1 MIANRMQTIDSS
13 GIRRVFDLTNKLK
26 DPINLSIGQPDF
38 DVPDPI
44 KNAAISAIQDGY
56 NGYTQT
62 GGIPELRDKL
72 KVKLEADRQK
82 SYEDLIITS
91 GVSGGLFLAFLTL
104 INPGDE
110 VLIPDPYF
118 VSYKQLV
125 HFVGGKTIFVDTYP
139 DFSITKDR
147 IEQAIT
153 PQSKILLLN
162 SPNNPTGQVIPKTE
176 LIEIAQLAQKH
187 NLIIVSDEIYDL
199 FVYDETFHSISTYH
213 PQTLLLSGF
222 SKTFGM
228 PGWRVGYAA
237 GPKEIIQEMMKIQQ
251 YTYVCA
257 PYPAQK
263 ALLNSLDH
271 DVSDEISNY
280 KGKRDIVCGGLK
292 SDFDIQVPGGAF
304 YVFPR
309 VPHGDDQSFVEEAI
323 ANNVLIIP
331 GSVFSERSTHFRI
344 SFATSDERLKKG
356 IDILN
361 HI

>member
-1 MIANRMQTIDSS
+1 MIASRMQAIDSS
-13 GIRRVFDLTNKLK
+13 GIRKVFDLAKELK

-38 DVPDPI
+38 DVPDLI
-44 KNAAISAIQDGY
+44 KNEAISAIQEGY

-72 KVKLEADRQK
+72 KAKLEQDRQT

-118 VSYKQLV
+118 VSYKHLV
-125 HFVGGKTIFVDTYP
+125 NFVGGKTIYIDTYP
-139 DFSITKDR
+139 DFSITKDK

-162 SPNNPTGQVIPKTE
+162 SPNNPTGQVIPKDE
-176 LIEIAQLAQKH
+176 LLKIAQLAQKH
-187 NLIIVSDEIYDL
+187 NLIIISDEIYDL
-199 FVYDETFHSISTYH
+199 FVYDERFHSISTYY
-213 PQTLLLSGF
+213 PKTLLLSGF

-228 PGWRVGYAA
+228 PGWRIGYTA
-237 GPKEIIQEMMKIQQ
+237 GPKEIIQEIMKIQQ

-263 ALLNSLDH
+263 ALLSSLDH
-271 DVSDEISNY
+271 DMSEEIMNY
-280 KGKRDIVCGGLK
+280 KCKRDMVCNGLS
-292 SDFDIQVPGGAF
+292 SDFDIQTPGGAF
-304 YVFPR
+304 YVFPK
-309 VPHGDDQSFVEEAI
+309 VPHGDDQSFVEKAI
-323 ANNVLIIP
+323 SNNLLIIP
-331 GSVFSERSTHFRI
+331 GSVFSERNTHFRI
-344 SFATSDERLKKG
+344 SFATSDKQLKKG

-361 HI
+361 RL